1 MLNTG
6 FFININYLEINKII
20 MSILK
25 NYFKQNSVMHSF
37 SSCQWPIGDP
47 QEKDFHF
54 CEADTVAGKP
64 YCQNHCDVAY
74 IDEKELKNLEK
85 RDDGKFEIIDVKL
98 DSRKTKSLNS
108 TSNKIEESKKI
119 EIISENFNLSGIS
132 RV

>member
-54 CEADTVAGKP
+54 CEAETVACLL
-64 YCQNHCDVAY
+64 YTSDAA
-74 IDEKELKNLEK
+74 DE
-85 RDDGKFEIIDVKL
+85 
-98 DSRKTKSLNS
+98 
-108 TSNKIEESKKI
+108 
-119 EIISENFNLSGIS
+119 
-132 RV
+132 